1 MTDWSRLVDYVVNY
15 FPEPKYSKSDIRKW
29 IKENVPASK
38 NMKEKDLK
46 EIENDWEKAIYEAE
60 VEPEVKELVEGK
72 SKGFV
77 DRIRRFLG
85 SLF

>member
-85 SLF
+85 RLF